1 MYSLLLIAIFPSYA
15 QDAPDQP
22 EHEPP
27 TEESSEAESTEE
39 PREPTPEEAPP
50 AGDTEPP
57 IEEAPPAGDA
67 EPPIEEAPPAGD
79 AEPPIEEETKQQ
91 STDQPHEPTAPPA
104 EDSPPAE
111 QEAGDSAAAQDLGEL
126 EIIEAPAIVDYVE
139 APYPEAALEAEL
151 EATVIILI
159 ELDEAGE
166 VLGVEVPEPVGNGFD
181 EAAVDAVLS
190 MTFSPA
196 RTEAGPVPVIFEFA
210 YTFVLQADEEDL
222 AKAALAPVNFEGL
235 VRQMGT
241 RKALEGITVTV
252 VLDPTE
258 DSYANL
264 DELSTQTAADGTF
277 AIRGVPDGKH
287 TVRLLHPDHVTVE
300 TEIEILEQTV
310 TAVKL
315 WMRATMYR
323 ENELVGVYQKV
334 KEDVTRRTIR
344 IEEVKR
350 IPGTFGDPIK
360 VIQTL
365 PGAAR
370 SPFGTGLLVIRGS
383 NPEDSGV
390 YVDGIRIPIIYHLT
404 GTTSVLSPDIIE
416 SVDYLPGM
424 YGVEYGRSMG
434 GVVDVRTRSE
444 FSEQGKLTWGT
455 DILDSQFYYEGRI
468 GKEKESGLAL
478 GARRSYIDLFIPIFT
493 KGTNFSVKPRYWD
506 YQVKY
511 IPKLGNRQKLEVFA
525 YGFDDILQISTPDDF
540 AQGPDQDTQG
550 DLMTEYLSHR
560 FLIRYEKQF
569 SDELRLSLTPSL
581 GYDFGYF
588 GLGSE
593 FTTRNFTGIAELR
606 GTLAWSPSEYFELVP
621 GIDFI
626 GIYGGFDFA
635 SAFSFAD
642 INDPLAE
649 REAVAFDGTGLGF
662 SPDSFVKLN
671 LRPFGDDRWLLTPG
685 LRYSHVNV
693 TQTSS
698 LFESGEPSKQ
708 YGFGLDPRILT
719 RLQLF
724 EGGMLKAGSGL
735 YTQPPQPQ
743 ETASIS
749 EGVSTPRFERAWAS
763 SIGFEHQL
771 SQSVQWDVDLFY
783 KQLDNL
789 IVFNEAWTGGA
800 QPIFVNEGIGRA
812 YGLEFIARHNPT
824 GRVFGWGSYTL
835 SKSERR
841 DYPEDEWYPFD
852 FDQTHIFSIQAG
864 YDLPFDFGLSAQVQY
879 TTGTPTTPYNA
890 GIYDVDGDF
899 YNGFRIGPYNDERQP
914 PYFQTS
920 FRVDK
925 LWTYKRWQLET
936 YLDLLNAIRGVNAEF
951 TSYAYDYSEY
961 AYVRGLPFIPNL
973 GLEAKFWL

>member
-1 MYSLLLIAIFPSYA
+1 MGAGS
-15 QDAPDQP
+15 
-22 EHEPP
+22 
-27 TEESSEAESTEE
+27 SSEASTVSES
-39 PREPTPEEAPP
+39 R
-50 AGDTEPP
+50 
-57 IEEAPPAGDA
+57 
-67 EPPIEEAPPAGD
+67 
-79 AEPPIEEETKQQ
+79 
-91 STDQPHEPTAPPA
+91 
-104 EDSPPAE
+104 
-111 QEAGDSAAAQDLGEL
+111 AQDLPESELDDL
-126 EIIEAPAIVDYVE
+126 EIVAGPEIAEYVE
-139 APYPEAALEAEL
+139 APYPTAALEAGL
-151 EATVIILI
+151 EATVTILI
-159 ELDEAGE
+159 ELDEEGE
-166 VLGVEVPEPVGNGFD
+166 VLGVEVPEPVGHGFD

-190 MTFSPA
+190 MTFEPA

-210 YTFVLQADEEDL
+210 YTFVLQADEEEL
-222 AKAALAPVNFEGL
+222 AEAKVAAVNFEGS

-241 RKALEGITVTV
+241 RKLLEGITVTV
-252 VLDPTE
+252 VFEPVDGVEVDLD
-258 DSYANL
+258 A
-264 DELSTQTAADGTF
+264 LSTQTKPDGTF
-277 AIRGVPDGKH
+277 ELRGVPIGTH
-287 TVRLLHPDHVTVE
+287 TVRLLHPDHVTAE
-300 TEIEILEQTV
+300 TDIEIIENTV
-310 TAVKL
+310 STVAL

-444 FSEQGKLTWGT
+444 FNEQGKFTWGT
-455 DILDSQFYYEGRI
+455 DILDSQFYYEGRL
-468 GKEKESGLAL
+468 GKEKESGLAI

-493 KGTNFSVKPRYWD
+493 KGTNFAIKPRYWD

-511 IPKLGNRQKLEVFA
+511 VPKLANRQKLEVFA

-540 AQGPDQDTQG
+540 AQGSDQDTQG
-550 DLMTEYLSHR
+550 DLETEYLSHR
-560 FLIRYEKQF
+560 FLIRYEKEF
-569 SDELRLSLTPSL
+569 SDDLRLSLTPSL
-581 GYDFGYF
+581 GYDFGFF

-593 FTTRNFTGIAELR
+593 FTTKNFTAIAELR
-606 GTLAWSPSEYFELVP
+606 GSLSWTPSKYVEIMP

-635 SAFSFAD
+635 SAFSFSD

-649 REAVAFDGTGLGF
+649 REAVSFDGTGTGL
-662 SPDSFVKLN
+662 SPDSFLKLN
-671 LRPFGDDRWLLTPG
+671 IRPLGDDRWLLTPG
-685 LRYSHVNV
+685 IRASHVNI
-693 TQTSS
+693 TQKSS
-698 LFESGEPSKQ
+698 LFDSGETSKQ
-708 YGFGLDPRILT
+708 NGFGLDPRLLT

-743 ETASIS
+743 ESASIS
-749 EGVSTPRFERAWAS
+749 EGVATPRFERSWAS
-763 SIGFEHQL
+763 SIGFEHQI
-771 SQSVQWDVDLFY
+771 SQSIQWDVDLFY

-789 IVFNEAWTGGA
+789 IVFNEAWTGGTE
-800 QPIFVNEGIGRA
+800 PIFVNEGAGRA
-812 YGLEFIARHNPT
+812 YGLELIARHNLT
-824 GRVFGWGSYTL
+824 GRFFGWVSYTL

-841 DYPEDEWYPFD
+841 DAADEEWYPFD
-852 FDQTHIFSIQAG
+852 FDQTHIFSAQAG

-890 GIYDVDGDF
+890 GIYDIDGDF
-899 YNGFRIGPYNDERQP
+899 YNGFRIGSYNGERQP

-920 FRVDK
+920 FRIDK

-936 YLDLLNAIRGVNAEF
+936 YLDLLNAVRGVNAEF